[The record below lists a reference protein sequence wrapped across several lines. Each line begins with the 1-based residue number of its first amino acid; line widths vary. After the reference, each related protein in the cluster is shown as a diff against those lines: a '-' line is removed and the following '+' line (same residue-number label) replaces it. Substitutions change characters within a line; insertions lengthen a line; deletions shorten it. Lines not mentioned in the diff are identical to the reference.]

1 MKKKVYV
8 YDEDLNLLKTF
19 ESTAS
24 VEKEGYNQG
33 NVVRSCQG
41 ILKRYKGLIWSYTP
55 LTSIEERTD
64 LENSQIDKRTAH
76 HSNVMKA
83 IKRYNESHRDL
94 NRLRLLKYYYK
105 KKREK
110 QKLNGK
116 EETTH

>member
-19 ESTAS
+19 DSTAS
-24 VEKEGYNQG
+24 VKKEGYNQG
-33 NVVRSCQG
+33 NVVRCCQG
-41 ILKRYKGLIWSYTP
+41 ILKRYRGLIWSYTQ

-64 LENSQIDKRTAH
+64 LENSQYDKRTAH
-76 HSNVMKA
+76 YSNVMKA
-83 IKRYNESHRDL
+83 ITKYNKSHRKL
-94 NRLRLLKYYYK
+94 NRLRALMWYY

-110 QKLNGK
+110 EKQNGK